1 MDNTYEPP
9 DGDPKEQS
17 RPTEQFWPLGQ
28 GPGGYPGPGY
38 PNPGGPGP
46 RGQDGRQAP
55 PGGPGGPGGGGPRR
69 RHPLAWTAGLVAAA
83 ALGAGG
89 IVAGVALAGHSSPAA
104 STPAA
109 GTSAAGT
116 AAGPGTPGAALNTA
130 LNSADASSAL
140 ALTSSSGA
148 AVSGASAGSTAAHPC
163 AAALKTARADRQAG
177 HPAAARAALRAAGA
191 RCRPL
196 RHRLFRAALRRGID
210 GQFTFRGKGGTLR
223 TVAFQR
229 GIVQSASGGAVVV
242 HAADG
247 TTWTWDLVSST
258 VVRESGQKTTTS
270 GLTTGEPVWVGGPV
284 VSEAR
289 DARLIVIRPPSRSS
303 ASASPSPPAPSSS
316 SSAASGS

>member
-17 RPTEQFWPLGQ
+17 RPTEQFWPLSQ
-28 GPGGYPGPGY
+28 GPGGNPGPGY
-38 PNPGGPGP
+38 PNPGDQGP
-46 RGQDGRQAP
+46 RDQGGRQAP
-55 PGGPGGPGGGGPRR
+55 PGGPGGGPRR
-69 RHPLAWTAGLVAAA
+69 RHPLAWTAGLVAAV
-83 ALGAGG
+83 ALGTGG

-104 STPAA
+104 ST
-109 GTSAAGT
+109 SAAGT
-116 AAGPGTPGAALNTA
+116 AGPGTQGAALNTA

-163 AAALKTARADRQAG
+163 AAALKTARAARRAG
-177 HPAAARAALRAAGA
+177 HPAVARAALRAAGA

-229 GIVQSASGGAVVV
+229 GIVQSASGGTVVV

-270 GLTTGEPVWVGGPV
+270 ALTTGEPVWAGGPV
-284 VSEAR
+284 VSGAK
-289 DARLIVIRPPSRSS
+289 DARLIVIRPPSGSS
-303 ASASPSPPAPSSS
+303 ASASPSQPA
-316 SSAASGS
+316 SASASASASGS

>member
-17 RPTEQFWPLGQ
+17 RPTEQFWPLSQ
-28 GPGGYPGPGY
+28 GPGGNPGPGY
-38 PNPGGPGP
+38 PYPGDQGPRDQGGRPGTPGGP
-46 RGQDGRQAP
+46 
-55 PGGPGGPGGGGPRR
+55 GGGPRR

-89 IVAGVALAGHSSPAA
+89 IVAGVALAGHASPVA
-104 STPAA
+104 S
-109 GTSAAGT
+109 TSAAGP
-116 AAGPGTPGAALNTA
+116 AAGPTGQGAALNTA

-148 AVSGASAGSTAAHPC
+148 AGSGASAGGTAAHPC
-163 AAALKTARADRQAG
+163 AAALKTARAARQAG

-196 RHRLFRAALRRGID
+196 RHRLFRAALRRGVD

-229 GIVQSASGGAVVV
+229 GIVQSASGGTVVV

-247 TTWTWDLVSST
+247 STWTWDLVSST

-270 GLTTGEPVWVGGPV
+270 ALTTGEPVWVGGPV
-284 VSEAR
+284 VSGAK
-289 DARLIVIRPPSRSS
+289 DARLIVIRPPSGSS
-303 ASASPSPPAPSSS
+303 AAASPSPPASSSSS
-316 SSAASGS
+316 SSASGS

>member
-17 RPTEQFWPLGQ
+17 RPTEQFWPLSQ
-28 GPGGYPGPGY
+28 GPGGNPGPGG
-38 PNPGGPGP
+38 PNPGGQGP
-46 RGQDGRQAP
+46 RDQDGRQAP
-55 PGGPGGPGGGGPRR
+55 PGGAGGPGGGPRR
-69 RHPLAWTAGLVAAA
+69 RHPLAWTTGLVAAA

-104 STPAA
+104 SMSP
-109 GTSAAGT
+109 AGT
-116 AAGPGTPGAALNTA
+116 AAGPGTQGAALNTA

-148 AVSGASAGSTAAHPC
+148 AVSGASAAAHPC
-163 AAALKTARADRQAG
+163 AAALKTARADRRAG
-177 HPAAARAALRAAGA
+177 HRAAARAALRAAGA

-196 RHRLFRAALRRGID
+196 RHRLFRAALRRGVD

-229 GIVQSASGGAVVV
+229 GIVQSASGGTIVV

-258 VVRESGQKTTTS
+258 VVRQSGQKTTTS
-270 GLTTGEPVWVGGPV
+270 ALTTGEPVWVGGPV
-284 VSEAR
+284 VSGAR
-289 DARLIVIRPPSRSS
+289 DARLIVIRPPSGSS
-303 ASASPSPPAPSSS
+303 ASASPTPPAPSSAS
-316 SSAASGS
+316 SSASGS

>member
-9 DGDPKEQS
+9 GGDPKEQS
-17 RPTEQFWPLGQ
+17 RPTEQFWPLSQ

-38 PNPGGPGP
+38 PNPGDQGP
-46 RGQDGRQAP
+46 RDQGGRQAP
-55 PGGPGGPGGGGPRR
+55 PGGPGGGSRR

-89 IVAGVALAGHSSPAA
+89 IVAGVALAGNSSPAA
-104 STPAA
+104 STSAAGPAA
-109 GTSAAGT
+109 GPT
-116 AAGPGTPGAALNTA
+116 AQGAALNTA

-163 AAALKTARADRQAG
+163 AAALKTARAARRAG

-196 RHRLFRAALRRGID
+196 RHRLFRAALRRGVD

-229 GIVQSASGGAVVV
+229 GIVQSASGGTVVV

-247 TTWTWDLVSST
+247 STWTWDLVSST

-270 GLTTGEPVWVGGPV
+270 ALTTGEPVWVGGPV
-284 VSEAR
+284 VSGAK
-289 DARLIVIRPPSRSS
+289 DARLIVIRPPSGSS
-303 ASASPSPPAPSSS
+303 VAASPAPPASSPASASS
-316 SSAASGS
+316 SGS

>member
-1 MDNTYEPP
+1 MDNMYEPP

-17 RPTEQFWPLGQ
+17 RPTEQFWPLSQEPAGN
-28 GPGGYPGPGY
+28 PGPGY
-38 PNPGGPGP
+38 PNPGDQGP

-55 PGGPGGPGGGGPRR
+55 PGAPGGAPRR

-89 IVAGVALAGHSSPAA
+89 IAAGVALAGHSSPAA
-104 STPAA
+104 STPTA
-109 GTSAAGT
+109 GT
-116 AAGPGTPGAALNTA
+116 GTPGAALNTA
-130 LNSADASSAL
+130 LNSADASRAL

-148 AVSGASAGSTAAHPC
+148 AVSGGSAGSTAAHPC

-191 RCRPL
+191 RCRFL
-196 RHRLFRAALRRGID
+196 RHRLFRVALRRGID
-210 GQFTFRGKGGTLR
+210 GQFTFRGKGGTIR
-223 TVAFQR
+223 SVAFQR
-229 GIVQSASGGAVVV
+229 GIVQSASGSTIVV

-270 GLTTGEPVWVGGPV
+270 ALTTGEPVWVGGPV
-284 VSEAR
+284 VSGAK
-289 DARLIVIRPPSRSS
+289 DARLIVIRPPSGSS
-303 ASASPSPPAPSSS
+303 ASASPSPSASSP
-316 SSAASGS
+316 ASGS

>member
-17 RPTEQFWPLGQ
+17 RPTEQFWPLSQ

-38 PNPGGPGP
+38 PNPDDLGS
-46 RGQDGRQAP
+46 RGRGGRQPP
-55 PGGPGGPGGGGPRR
+55 PGGPGGGPRR

-89 IVAGVALAGHSSPAA
+89 IVAGVALAGHSSPVA
-104 STPAA
+104 S
-109 GTSAAGT
+109 TSAAGP
-116 AAGPGTPGAALNTA
+116 AAGPTAQGAALNTA

-163 AAALKTARADRQAG
+163 AAALKTARAARRAG

-196 RHRLFRAALRRGID
+196 RHRLFRAALRRGVD

-229 GIVQSASGGAVVV
+229 GIVQSASGGTVVV

-247 TTWTWDLVSST
+247 STWTWDLVSST

-270 GLTTGEPVWVGGPV
+270 ALTTGEPVWVGGPV
-284 VSEAR
+284 VSGAK
-289 DARLIVIRPPSRSS
+289 DARLIVIRPPSGSS
-303 ASASPSPPAPSSS
+303 AAASPSPPAPSS
-316 SSAASGS
+316 ASGS

>member
-28 GPGGYPGPGY
+28 GPGGNPGPGY
-38 PNPGGPGP
+38 PNPGGQGP
-46 RGQDGRQAP
+46 RDQDGRQAP
-55 PGGPGGPGGGGPRR
+55 PGGQGGQGGQGGRPRR

-109 GTSAAGT
+109 GT
-116 AAGPGTPGAALNTA
+116 AAGPGTPGAALSTA

-148 AVSGASAGSTAAHPC
+148 AVSAAGAGSAAAHPC

-229 GIVQSASGGAVVV
+229 GIVQSASGGTVVV

-270 GLTTGEPVWVGGPV
+270 ALTTGEPVWVGGPV
-284 VSEAR
+284 VSGAK
-289 DARLIVIRPPSRSS
+289 DARLIVIRPPSGSS

-316 SSAASGS
+316 SASGS

>member
-1 MDNTYEPP
+1 MDNMYEPP

-28 GPGGYPGPGY
+28 GPAGNPGPGY
-38 PNPGGPGP
+38 PNPGDQG
-46 RGQDGRQAP
+46 RRDQDGRQAP
-55 PGGPGGPGGGGPRR
+55 PRGPGGPGGAPRR

-104 STPAA
+104 ST
-109 GTSAAGT
+109 SAAGT
-116 AAGPGTPGAALNTA
+116 AGGPGTPGAALNTA

-148 AVSGASAGSTAAHPC
+148 AVSGGSAASTAAHPC
-163 AAALKTARADRQAG
+163 AAALKSARADRQAG

-196 RHRLFRAALRRGID
+196 RHRLFRAVLRRGVD
-210 GQFTFRGKGGTLR
+210 GQLTLRGQGGTLR
-223 TVAFQR
+223 TLAFER
-229 GIVQSASGGAVVV
+229 GIIQSASGSDIVV

-258 VVRESGQKTTTS
+258 VVRESGKRTTTS
-270 GLTTGEPVWVGGPV
+270 ALTAGEPVWAGGPV
-284 VSEAR
+284 VSGAR
-289 DARLIVIRPPSRSS
+289 DARLVVIRPPSASS
-303 ASASPSPPAPSSS
+303 ASSSPSPSAP
-316 SSAASGS
+316 ASGS